1 LGGFAA
7 AMSQQENEMKAY
19 LISGVMLAMLAGAAH
34 AQTIAPGGLS
44 GPGAPVGPGA
54 SVGPGPAGAQ
64 PASAPKPPPGKSAHF
79 ILQDGDAMVDVKCSD
94 DEPMKTCAEITLQ
107 ILDKL
112 AALPKP

>member
-1 LGGFAA
+1 
-7 AMSQQENEMKAY
+7 MKAY

-54 SVGPGPAGAQ
+54 SVGPGAPVGPGPAGAQ
-64 PASAPKPPPGKSAHF
+64 PPSAPKPPPGKSAHF

-94 DEPMKTCAEITLQ
+94 DESMKTCAEITLQ